1 MGNQL
6 HLDVVSRERIFSG
19 YLKRTLSV
27 QEAADFEDHYLACD
41 ECFEGLRATEL
52 LVAGLGQPAL
62 ESLRTGDVT
71 VIRFNCTAELTGNSS
86 ELGALVQMIDTRSD
100 SKVLI
105 DLNRVSRIDSAG
117 LGMLM
122 RCYTHSIHNSGALKL
137 LQPAPQVK
145 KVLSLTKIDSVIP
158 VFDEESDAFHSFR

>member
-1 MGNQL
+1 M
-6 HLDVVSRERIFSG
+6 VTRERVISG
-19 YLKRTLSV
+19 YLKRSLTA
-27 QEAADFEDHYLACD
+27 QEAASFEDHYLVCD
-41 ECFEGLRATEL
+41 ECFEELRAAEL
-52 LVAGLGQPAL
+52 LIAGLGQPLL

-71 VIRFNCTAELTGNSS
+71 VIRFNSAAELTSNSS

-100 SKVLI
+100 GKVLI
-105 DLNRVSRIDSAG
+105 DLNRVSRIDSTG

-122 RCYTHSIHNSGALKL
+122 RCYTHAVQHSGVLKL

-158 VFDEESDAFHSFR
+158 VFDEESDAFHSFQ